1 MIVGPAT
8 TPAAKSRQGALQ
20 WLVAIFLS
28 VICVPAVID
37 ITWAEAAEEA
47 FSGTL
52 TLHEGKLT
60 GRLAAEP
67 LQKVMERLHQLSGAQ
82 ILGLTPEEGQE
93 RISVEL
99 NDVSLQE
106 ALSRILVGKNFML
119 FYVPT
124 KGEPALT
131 QIWIGGKKTTPS
143 TGSPS
148 QLTAAGQLTSGG
160 TGPAGTQAKATEE
173 DEDIGSQSVE
183 QLMGKALQQTDASTR
198 LMAIAYLG
206 AYAQEDGRVQQTLQ
220 LLAKDSDPQVQ
231 EAAAAVLAGI
241 VSETESME

>member
-1 MIVGPAT
+1 MITGPAT
-8 TPAAKSRQGALQ
+8 TSAAKSRQGALQ
-20 WLVAIFLS
+20 WLVAVFLS
-28 VICVPAVID
+28 VICVPTGID
-37 ITWAEAAEEA
+37 TTWAEVADGA

-119 FYVPT
+119 FYAPT
-124 KGEPALT
+124 KGAPALT

-148 QLTAAGQLTSGG
+148 QLTAAGQLTSD
-160 TGPAGTQAKATEE
+160 GTQAKATEE

-206 AYAQEDGRVQQTLQ
+206 AYAQEDGRVQETLQ

-241 VSETESME
+241 VSETEGTE